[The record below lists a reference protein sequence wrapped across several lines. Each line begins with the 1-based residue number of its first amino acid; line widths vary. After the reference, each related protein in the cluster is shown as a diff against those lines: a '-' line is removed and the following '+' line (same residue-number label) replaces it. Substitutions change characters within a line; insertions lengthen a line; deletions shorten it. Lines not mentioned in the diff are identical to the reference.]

1 MIILASGSPRRKALL
16 SLITENFTIIPA
28 DIDETINEEIELFK
42 QPQYLA
48 EKKARFVFENGHQND
63 IVIGSDT
70 AVFVDGKMIGKP
82 SSAENAKRML
92 EELSGKKHSV
102 VTGCSIISKNKCVSF
117 SVKTTV
123 EFYKLNDDEIDEYIA
138 TNEPMDKAGAY
149 GIQGKGATL
158 VKRIEGDYYNVVG
171 LPVGTL
177 KRKLKEFYTNF

>member
-1 MIILASGSPRRKALL
+1 MIILASGSPRRKELL

-28 DIDETINEEIELFK
+28 DIDETIAVNTELLK

-48 EKKARFVFENGHQND
+48 EKKARYIFEKGHQDD

-70 AVFVDGKMIGKP
+70 GVFIDGEMLGKP
-82 SSAENAKRML
+82 CNAENAKQML
-92 EELSGKKHSV
+92 EHLSGRKHIV
-102 VTGCSIISKNKCVSF
+102 VTGCAIISKDKCITF
-117 SVKTTV
+117 SEETIV
-123 EFYKLNDDEIDEYIA
+123 EFYKLSNEEINEYIA
-138 TNEPMDKAGAY
+138 TNEPNDKAGAY

-177 KRKLKEFYTNF
+177 KRKLKEF